1 MGSLTAPPGSPASSG
16 AAAAEALFM
25 EARRR
30 RQRRWLAG
38 IAAALV
44 AAAVL
49 AVSGVTWLP
58 RAFGQHVG
66 PTGAAGAALV
76 GRSSVPSGRAWFS
89 YRVVTAGLPE
99 AYGT

>member
-1 MGSLTAPPGSPASSG
+1 MGSLTAPPGRPASSG

-30 RQRRWLAG
+30 RRRRWLAG
-38 IAAALV
+38 IAVALV

-49 AVSGVTWLP
+49 AVSAVTWLP
-58 RAFGQHVG
+58 RAFGQRAG

-76 GRSSVPSGRAWFS
+76 GR
-89 YRVVTAGLPE
+89 
-99 AYGT
+99 